1 MSTGGEWPAP
11 PEEFTAEQ
19 AAVWVEAVRRVPGGL
34 NATKRELLEAYA
46 IERARWREAEAELR
60 ENGVVL
66 ALRNDKGEVTKII
79 PAPQI
84 AIADRAQ
91 KRALALAK
99 ALRLRG

>member
-1 MSTGGEWPAP
+1 MWRD
-11 PEEFTAEQ
+11 
-19 AAVWVEAVRRVPGGL
+19 AVRRIPGTL
-34 NATKRELLEAYA
+34 NATKLELLEAYA
-46 IERARWREAEAELR
+46 VERARWREAEAELR
-60 ENGVVL
+60 ANGVVL
-66 ALRNDKGEVTKII
+66 TLRNDKGEVTKII

>member
-1 MSTGGEWPAP
+1 MIDGVAFPDP
-11 PEEFTAEQ
+11 PEEFTAGQCE
-19 AAVWVEAVRRVPGGL
+19 VWRDAVRRIPGTL
-34 NATKRELLEAYA
+34 NATKLELLEAYA
-46 IERARWREAEAELR
+46 VERARWREAEAELR
-60 ENGVVL
+60 ANGVVL
-66 ALRNDKGEVTKII
+66 TLRNDKGEVTKII